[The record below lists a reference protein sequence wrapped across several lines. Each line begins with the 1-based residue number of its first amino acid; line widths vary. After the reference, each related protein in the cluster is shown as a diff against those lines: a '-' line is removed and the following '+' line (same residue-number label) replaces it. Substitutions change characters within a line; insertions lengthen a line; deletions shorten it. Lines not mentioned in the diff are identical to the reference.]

1 MFVHLVRIQTAE
13 AGQTLSWYL
22 KSCEF
27 QARNFLGF
35 GRGVD
40 SPAPAVGS
48 APVVETSPIDNGASR
63 VPSTVAIEI
72 QGERITSDVVNR
84 ILPRLSDMQQEI
96 LFLLMKGCGVRET
109 GREVGIT
116 HPAVIKHRKKIARV
130 AREVAQEYAVAPMAA
145 AGHNVVAQS
154 N

>member
-1 MFVHLVRIQTAE
+1 MGEI
-13 AGQTLSWYL
+13 
-22 KSCEF
+22 
-27 QARNFLGF
+27 
-35 GRGVD
+35 
-40 SPAPAVGS
+40 
-48 APVVETSPIDNGASR
+48 
-63 VPSTVAIEI
+63 AIEI

-116 HPAVIKHRKKIARV
+116 HPAVIKHRKKIARI
-130 AREVAQEYAVAPMAA
+130 AREVAQEYASVAPMAA